1 MEMKAVLIAF
11 AVAMGVGSVA
21 SPVLA
26 ANARH
31 PYQNIDRRVDQGNP
45 TGDDQVDRLNSQ
57 QLGGGSLGA
66 GPQGSGMGQGY
77 GAQGGP
83 GMPGSGMR

>member
-1 MEMKAVLIAF
+1 MKAALVAF
-11 AVAMGVGSVA
+11 ALVIGVGYAA

-45 TGDDQVDRLNSQ
+45 TGDDQVERLNQQ
-57 QLGGGSLGA
+57 QLGGPSTGMPS
-66 GPQGSGMGQGY
+66 QGYGTQGGY
-77 GAQGGP
+77 GAQGG
-83 GMPGSGMR
+83 SGMR

>member
-1 MEMKAVLIAF
+1 MKAALVAF
-11 AVAMGVGSVA
+11 ALVIGVGYAA

-45 TGDDQVDRLNSQ
+45 TGDDQVERLNQQ
-57 QLGGGSLGA
+57 QLGGGGLG
-66 GPQGSGMGQGY
+66 GPSTGMPSQGY
-77 GAQGGP
+77 GTQG
-83 GMPGSGMR
+83 GSGMR

>member
-1 MEMKAVLIAF
+1 MKATLVAF
-11 AVAMGVGSVA
+11 ALALGIGSVA

-31 PYQNIDRRVDQGNP
+31 PYQNIDRRVDAGNP

-57 QLGGGSLGA
+57 QLGNPGAGSLGGA
-66 GPQGSGMGQGY
+66 PQSGYGTQGSGM
-77 GAQGGP
+77 P
-83 GMPGSGMR
+83 NSGMR